1 VRSQLSRACGDAFNA
16 SIGCC
21 FDLTIEREA
30 QRCRRRETRLTT
42 SYRDPRQGCDNCSKG
57 TIMSGAL
64 KGVFGGGG
72 ILGGLL
78 NIAGMFFPP
87 LQILGSVANML
98 TSAIGEGMKQIID
111 FAVKELG
118 MPKFVGNAAKS
129 IVDSAT
135 SSNQNQSGG
144 GEELESYVQD
154 RFGGQVN
161 RIKQDY
167 VTEGIKQMREMAES
181 SREDSDG
188 KPARARSGG
197 ANGGAAMSGKSWF
210 VQLAIV
216 LGQALNK
223 QADKVEKLGKE
234 VNETFDAK
242 AAAQRGVDTKTGKGQ
257 DKVTQ
262 AEQKNFDKMQELQ
275 AEAQVMSILANTVSQ
290 VVKSV
295 GEGLTTASRGRQ

>member
-1 VRSQLSRACGDAFNA
+1 
-16 SIGCC
+16 
-21 FDLTIEREA
+21 
-30 QRCRRRETRLTT
+30 
-42 SYRDPRQGCDNCSKG
+42 
-57 TIMSGAL
+57 MSGAL

-111 FAVKELG
+111 FAMKELG
-118 MPKFVGNAAKS
+118 MPKFVGNTAKG
-129 IVDSAT
+129 IVDAVT
-135 SSNQNQSGG
+135 QGNQNPSGG
-144 GEELESYVQD
+144 EAVDKFCQD
-154 RFGGQVN
+154 CFGDQVN
-161 RIKQDY
+161 RIKHDY
-167 VTEGIKQMREMAES
+167 VAEGIKQMREMAEN

-188 KPARARSGG
+188 KPARARGGSSGNG
-197 ANGGAAMSGKSWF
+197 ASMSGKSWF

-242 AAAQRGVDTKTGKGQ
+242 AQAQRGVDTKTGKGQ
-257 DKVTQ
+257 DKVTE
-262 AEQKNFDKMQELQ
+262 AEKKNFDKMQELQ